1 MRLHATQQLDLL
13 IVDDNRTQ
21 YPKLMKAA
29 KEVGLDFAHAYDGH
43 EALQLISLRPPR
55 LWVVNMSL
63 PDMTG
68 IELLRLIKAKRP
80 TTPFYLVSDSYS
92 ADDELAAR
100 AAGASGY
107 LSKPVTLTWLELC
120 RATLARQA
128 PANVHLN
135 NNHHVKI

>member
-1 MRLHATQQLDLL
+1 MRLHSTQQLDLL
-13 IVDDNRTQ
+13 IVDGNRTQ
-21 YPKLMKAA
+21 YPTLMKAA
-29 KEVGLDFAHAYDGH
+29 KEAGLEFSHAYDGH
-43 EALQLISLRPPR
+43 EALQLVSRRPPR

-92 ADDELAAR
+92 AEDELAAR
-100 AAGASGY
+100 ASGATGY

-128 PANVHLN
+128 PTNAH
-135 NNHHVKI
+135 HASGDHVKI